1 MTIHLPAD
9 IERIVKQAV
18 ASGRG
23 TNETDVV
30 RQALC
35 LYEQFQCRRETL
47 RQEIEKGIQSGD
59 SIPADVVFQELEELA
74 RDLATNAPAATP

>member
-1 MTIHLPAD
+1 MTIQLPAD
-9 IERIVKQAV
+9 LQRIVKQAV

-35 LYEQFQCRRETL
+35 LYQQFQGRRETL
-47 RQEIEKGIQSGD
+47 KQEIEKGIHSGD

-74 RDLATNAPAATP
+74 RDLATNTPAAKP